1 MSAGARSRIM
11 RKAREMRKKTSGGVS
26 DGRWLRARPRQT
38 RQFCRIAR
46 RLPSYGTA
54 RIFRL
59 FELRV
64 CARPTHRTTDH
75 LTNSATASSN
85 GRVRTGGRKGGDRGG
100 GLSEQRARR
109 LRQGSAKGEGVRYA
123 RERSRRASNNAER
136 RRTHA
141 VSLCV
146 PKRAGNLPDGRRL
159 TLK

>member
-75 LTNSATASSN
+75 LTNSATACSN

-109 LRQGSAKGEGVRYA
+109 LRQGSEGRRSALRA
-123 RERSRRASNNAER
+123 RTAPEER
-136 RRTHA
+136 RTMQKEGGPTQFLSVYRREP
-141 VSLCV
+141 VIC
-146 PKRAGNLPDGRRL
+146 PMAGD
-159 TLK
+159 

>member
-46 RLPSYGTA
+46 QLPSYGTA

-75 LTNSATASSN
+75 LTNSATACSN

-109 LRQGSAKGEGVRYA
+109 LRQGSEGRRSALRA
-123 RERSRRASNNAER
+123 RTVPKSVEQCRKKEDPRSF
-136 RRTHA
+136 
-141 VSLCV
+141 SLCTEES
-146 PKRAGNLPDGRRL
+146 R
-159 TLK
+159 